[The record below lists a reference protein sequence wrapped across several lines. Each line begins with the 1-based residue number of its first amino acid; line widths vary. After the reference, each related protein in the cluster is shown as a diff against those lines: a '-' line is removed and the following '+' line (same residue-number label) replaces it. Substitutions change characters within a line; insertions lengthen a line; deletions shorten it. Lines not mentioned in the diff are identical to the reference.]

1 MIKGGRN
8 DGNFDERRTA
18 PRTTLARGAV
28 FSSRSGLPT
37 SGRMA
42 PRFPAHAGFAQ
53 VLSAAQANSG
63 WALRRLFDDLARPVA
78 GYLRVQGARE
88 PDDLANEVFLG
99 VFSGIAGFEG
109 SEEQFRSWVFT
120 IAHRRLT
127 DERRR
132 LGRRPVLADHGDQAE
147 IVGGDTENDA
157 LSSLGSERVRE
168 MLAALAPDQRDVL
181 LLRIVADLTVDHA
194 AEALGK
200 TPGAVKALQR
210 RGLAALRREISKKG
224 VPL

>member
-1 MIKGGRN
+1 M
-8 DGNFDERRTA
+8 
-18 PRTTLARGAV
+18 
-28 FSSRSGLPT
+28 S
-37 SGRMA
+37 
-42 PRFPAHAGFAQ
+42 HATFTD
-53 VLSAAQANSG
+53 VLGAAQANAG
-63 WALRRLFDDLARPVA
+63 WAFQRLFDELARPVV
-78 GYLRVQGARE
+78 GYLRLQGARE

-99 VFSGIAGFEG
+99 VFSGIGSFEG

-132 LGRRPVLADHGDQAE
+132 LGRRPVLSDHGGE
-147 IVGGDTENDA
+147 PETIGGDAESDA
-157 LSSLGSERVRE
+157 LSSLGEERVRE
-168 MLAALAPDQRDVL
+168 LLARLAPDQRDVL
-181 LLRIVADLTVDHA
+181 LLRILADLTVDQA

-210 RGLAALRREISKKG
+210 RGLAALRKEISKEG